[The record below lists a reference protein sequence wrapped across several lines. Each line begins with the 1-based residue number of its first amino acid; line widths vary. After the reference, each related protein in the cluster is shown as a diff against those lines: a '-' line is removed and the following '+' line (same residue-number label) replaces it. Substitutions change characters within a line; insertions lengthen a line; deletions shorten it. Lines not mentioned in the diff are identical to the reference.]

1 MLDKVCI
8 VTGATSGIGRVTA
21 LELARMGA
29 TVVLMARRPE
39 RGEEARAAIVAET
52 GNDRVEL
59 ILADFASLAEVR
71 RAAEIFLARH
81 DRLHVLVN
89 NAGLYADKRRL
100 SADGYELTFAVNHL
114 APFLL
119 TNLLLDT
126 LKASAP
132 ARVVTVASGA
142 HVGAEINFDDL
153 QGAKRYSGFAAYG
166 ASKLANILFTYEL
179 ARRLEGSGVTAN
191 CLHPGFVGTNFGQ
204 SDGGPVAIFFR
215 AARPFILTPEQGAQ
229 TSIHLA
235 ASPEVEGL
243 TGRYYVNRR
252 PRTSSAPS
260 YSREAQ
266 SRLWAI
272 SEELVGTAT
281 PAAPV

>member
-1 MLDKVCI
+1 MIDKVCI

-29 TVVLMARRPE
+29 TVVLMARDAA
-39 RGEEARAAIVAET
+39 RGEAARAAIAEQS
-52 GNDRVEL
+52 GSDAVEL
-59 ILADFASLAEVR
+59 IVADFASLADVR
-71 RAAEIFLARH
+71 RAAEEFLARH
-81 DRLHVLVN
+81 SRLHVLVN
-89 NAGLYADKRRL
+89 NAGLYMGKREL

-119 TNLLLDT
+119 TNLLLDA
-126 LKASAP
+126 LKAAAP
-132 ARVVTVASGA
+132 ARVITVSSGA
-142 HVGAEINFDDL
+142 HTGAEIDFDDL
-153 QGAKRYSGFAAYG
+153 QSSRRFSGFQTYG

-204 SDGGPVAIFFR
+204 GGGGPVALLLR

-229 TSIHLA
+229 TSIYLA
-235 ASPEVEGL
+235 ASPEVEGI
-243 TGRYYVNRR
+243 TGKYFVDRR
-252 PRTSSAPS
+252 PRTSSAQS

-266 SRLWAI
+266 ARLWTI
-272 SEELVGTAT
+272 SEELAGLVT
-281 PAAPV
+281 AAPA